1 MFNVDFEKAYDKVKW
16 PFVFQMLKLKGF
28 PDKWIDWIMGN
39 IRGGNVCIKVNDN
52 LGPYFPT
59 HKGLRQ
65 GDSLSTLILDLAA
78 NALAMLM
85 DNARKN
91 GLVKGLMIENWE
103 GGVNILQYADATIF
117 LLQDDFDSAHNLKY
131 VLCLFE

>member
-1 MFNVDFEKAYDKVKW
+1 
-16 PFVFQMLKLKGF
+16 MLKLKGF